1 MTSRVVADDEP
12 SFNIFVCYTLFADMK
27 YETIILPVFGMPV
40 PFHISTIK
48 NISQSVEGDYT
59 YLRVN
64 FFHPGAT
71 ITKAEGSFAN
81 PEATFLKEVM
91 GPPITNYWV

>member
-1 MTSRVVADDEP
+1 MP
-12 SFNIFVCYTLFADMK
+12 IYG
-27 YETIILPVFGMPV
+27 IPV

-59 YLRVN
+59 YLRIN

-71 ITKAEGSFAN
+71 MGRAETAAFPN
-81 PEATFLKEVM
+81 PEATFLKEM
-91 GPPITNYWV
+91 YDLILIYLNIFNITAFIMND